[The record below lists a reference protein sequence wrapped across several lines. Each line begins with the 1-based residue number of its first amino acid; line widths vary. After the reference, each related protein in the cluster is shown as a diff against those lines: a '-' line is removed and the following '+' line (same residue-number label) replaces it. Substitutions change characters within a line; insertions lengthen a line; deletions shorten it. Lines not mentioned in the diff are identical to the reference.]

1 MRSLTT
7 VFGTPVTRYCRTRS
21 GYSTA
26 ATAEAVMC
34 GLTSAMRCA
43 RLTALGQCGQV
54 GVTNTWMSIGWS
66 TAAIKAWLSSL
77 SPESPEA
84 TSRIDSTSE
93 TSSCP
98 SGTP

>member
-1 MRSLTT
+1 MRSLAT
-7 VFGTPVTRYCRTRS
+7 VFGTPVTRYCCTRS

-26 ATAEAVMC
+26 AIAEAVMC
-34 GLTSAMRCA
+34 ELTSAMRCA
-43 RLTALGQCGQV
+43 RLTALRQCGQV
-54 GVTNTWMSIGWS
+54 GVTNTWMSIGSS

-93 TSSCP
+93 TSSYP